1 MITVDDDPDAETTSL
16 DHKDKTQRQN
26 TKQFRSFF
34 LFLLLHLFFLAVVV
48 VVLAA
53 AAAPVVILSL
63 FSSNVQMHISGC
75 PLHTLQNRKL
85 SVQEKKEKKKRDR
98 EKTHRQRDSHNLI

>member
-16 DHKDKTQRQN
+16 DHSKHKTQN
-26 TKQFRSFF
+26 TKQFRSF
-34 LFLLLHLFFLAVVV
+34 LLLLLLLHFFFLAAVVV
-48 VVLAA
+48 VFA

-63 FSSNVQMHISGC
+63 FSSNVQMHISWC

-85 SVQEKKEKKKRDR
+85 SEQEKKEKKKRDR